1 MGWQMQPTSRAGREA
16 TSRANVYEINQSV
29 AVADQPMA
37 VGGKSVA
44 ETEERGI
51 AVAKDG
57 AKRAAAAV
65 ATRARARRRWPHCKA
80 LKAAGASGGLE

>member
-1 MGWQMQPTSRAGREA
+1 M
-16 TSRANVYEINQSV
+16 

-57 AKRAAAAV
+57 AKRAV
-65 ATRARARRRWPHCKA
+65 ATRARRRCKLEA
-80 LKAAGASGGLE
+80 LKAARAPDGLK